1 MNDEVNNWSWL
12 TLVKPAARPSDF
24 SSRQEWDRKRS
35 ASTFRVVLRRVD
47 LPISIYITGENLV
60 YRYEMDNAIVG
71 LCSATANNNRTY
83 FDGTC
88 RRYTAGVRE
97 YSICDCI
104 THNVR
109 RYLSCLGT
117 RQASHKYMHN
127 NVTQFI
133 LRPMFAQNVPRPG
146 AAVII
151 LMANRSIHNAASA
164 MLGCVQELHPLGIIL
179 SLLFIRQDKMTAHSG
194 SFWTQSCISPS
205 NSRISPFYRIKL
217 YSKPCEVYLQ
227 L

>member
-1 MNDEVNNWSWL
+1 
-12 TLVKPAARPSDF
+12 
-24 SSRQEWDRKRS
+24 
-35 ASTFRVVLRRVD
+35 VLRRAVD
-47 LPISIYITGENLV
+47 LPISIYIAGEDLV

-83 FDGTC
+83 FDGTAGTC
-88 RRYTAGVRE
+88 RRNTAGVRE

-133 LRPMFAQNVPRPG
+133 LRPMSAQNVPRPG

-151 LMANRSIHNAASA
+151 LMANRSIHNAAFA
-164 MLGCVQELHPLGIIL
+164 MLGYVQELHPSALGIIL
-179 SLLFIRQDKMTAHSG
+179 PLLFIRHK
-194 SFWTQSCISPS
+194 
-205 NSRISPFYRIKL
+205 RIK
-217 YSKPCEVYLQ
+217 
-227 L
+227 